1 MSSKLQSSGPISA
14 QDIKNVFGETGSGQV
29 SFGNFRNTTTVGE
42 MNNLPV
48 SEGIPTGSSSI
59 SFNDF
64 YNKRLTIVVRY
75 HNESR
80 PNTGYQRF
88 NGGTGDVVVIRPSG
102 GNKGV
107 PNSSSGCRVI
117 LHVEGQVTTSGSER
131 NQRYRCA
138 LRTGGAWE
146 SDTRLEVNVGGEGEI
161 VGGGGDGG
169 AGSSNEDENGANGQ
183 PGSSGLGVAYTLY
196 SLTVQSGGEIRA
208 GGGGGGGGGCGR
220 EDSATDRRRGGGGG
234 GGGGAGVPAGR
245 GGSTSEPE
253 GPGGGRGG
261 SGGGG
266 STRQGGVGGNGG
278 DNDSEA
284 FGGGGGGGGAPGAED
299 GEGGEGGEEG
309 NAEDGGSGSTGV
321 GDGGKGGNGKGRD
334 GESNGGAGGFG
345 GFAYVVK
352 SGSTI
357 ERFSGGSRIDGNAT
371 TGYTGDI

>member
-1 MSSKLQSSGPISA
+1 MSSKVKSSGAISA
-14 QDIKNVFGETGSGQV
+14 QDIKDVFGETGSGQI
-29 SFGNFRNTTTVGE
+29 SLGDFRNTTTVGE

-80 PNTGYQRF
+80 PNTGYERF

-169 AGSSNEDENGANGQ
+169 AGSSNEDVEGANG
-183 PGSSGLGVAYTLY
+183 GDGCSGLGVAYTLY
-196 SLTVQSGGEIRA
+196 NLTVQSGGEIRA
-208 GGGGGGGGGCGR
+208 GGGGGAGGGCGR

-234 GGGGAGVPAGR
+234 GGGGAGVPGGR
-245 GGSTSEPE
+245 GGSTSEPN
-253 GPGGGRGG
+253 GPGGGRGA
-261 SGGGG
+261 SGGNG
-266 STRQGGVGGNGG
+266 SSRQGGVGGRGG
-278 DNDSEA
+278 ENDSEA

-299 GEGGEGGEEG
+299 GEGGEGGEGKSEL
-309 NAEDGGSGSTGV
+309 DGESGSASNGQGGEGGV
-321 GDGGKGGNGKGRD
+321 GEGRD
-334 GESNGGAGGFG
+334 GESNGGEGGNG
-345 GFAYVVK
+345 GFAYVIK
-352 SGSTI
+352 SGSVI
-357 ERFSGGSRIDGNAT
+357 QSINGSGRIDGST
-371 TGYTGDI
+371 TSGYTGGI